1 MIDLPQEV
9 REAGVGLAEKRALN
23 KLIRYVKTLK
33 PIQNDTVQ
41 IEHTVNGVSIRAKGG
56 GSSSSTSTV
65 PVWG

>member
-1 MIDLPQEV
+1 MIDIPQEV
-9 REAGVGLAEKRALN
+9 RESGLGVSEKRALN